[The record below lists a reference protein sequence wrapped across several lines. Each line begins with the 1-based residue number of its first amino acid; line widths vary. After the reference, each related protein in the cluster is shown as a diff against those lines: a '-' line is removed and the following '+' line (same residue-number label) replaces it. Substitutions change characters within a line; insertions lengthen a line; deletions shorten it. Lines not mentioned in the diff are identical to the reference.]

1 MQLGVVL
8 HDFADEVQVL
18 DDLLSTL
25 DPRDWF
31 KPTPAEGWDTR
42 DTITHLAVAD
52 EMALEC
58 VVQDRVPSL
67 MQQGMDALLEGE
79 DALLAAEASM
89 MQRGRALEPAAVH
102 EWWRTGNAALRAAL
116 AGVDPARRLPWGPN
130 VMSPV
135 SFVTARLMETW
146 AHGLDCFDAAGVEAI
161 DTDRLRHVAHIGL
174 RSLPY
179 AFLGAGEPGPRPGPL
194 QPTPPSRARRGPRP
208 TPRPSCAT

>member
-116 AGVDPARRLPWGPN
+116 AGLDPARRLSWGAHAK
-130 VMSPV
+130 SPA
-135 SFVTARLMETW
+135 SFATAMPKGPSG
-146 AHGLDCFDAAGVEAI
+146 HGG
-161 DTDRLRHVAHIGL
+161 T
-174 RSLPY
+174 
-179 AFLGAGEPGPRPGPL
+179 
-194 QPTPPSRARRGPRP
+194 
-208 TPRPSCAT
+208 